1 MKRLAGTL
9 GILWLIG
16 CTAGPPRQ
24 PPQPLMPT
32 PWVGTPRVY
41 ALIGQRA
48 TLQLTSQQ
56 VVALDSLGTAHQE
69 QNAPL
74 LARVR
79 ELRGESTGR
88 PRTDPETN
96 AQVRPLLVQIR
107 DNNQA
112 AYDRVRAILND
123 EQERKVCEVTAE
135 DRREEERRRER
146 EVRDRRFRRPGGMRA
161 DTLPAPMAPGGWPWC
176 GARPAAGDT
185 TRTGRP

>member
-1 MKRLAGTL
+1 MKRLAAVL
-9 GILWLIG
+9 GILWMAACG
-16 CTAGPPRQ
+16 ASTPRQ

-41 ALIGQRA
+41 SLIGERA
-48 TLQLTSQQ
+48 ALGLTSQQ
-56 VVALDSLGTAHQE
+56 VTVLDSLGTAHQQ

-79 ELRGESTGR
+79 ELRGEESGR

-112 AYDRVRAILND
+112 AYDRVRAILTD
-123 EQERKVCEVTAE
+123 EQERRVCDLTA
-135 DRREEERRRER
+135 DARREEER
-146 EVRDRRFRRPGGMRA
+146 
-161 DTLPAPMAPGGWPWC
+161 
-176 GARPAAGDT
+176 
-185 TRTGRP
+185 